1 MTRPAPPE
9 TPGRTTRPR
18 SGAAAVVAILIATA
32 TLYAGIHWGST
43 TAGGADS
50 YGYVTE
56 AGLFLNRH
64 LTIHQ
69 DIIRRSPWPNAANT
83 WAPLGYRASPHDAD
97 AIVPL
102 YAPGLPI
109 MMAAAQSVGGFCAA
123 FLIVPL
129 CGALTVWLTFVLG
142 QQVFERGA
150 VAAAAAALVAGS
162 PVFLYQLMNPMTD
175 VPVTAAWTLAVVLSI
190 AGWPVAA
197 GFVAGIALMIRP
209 NLALVAIALLIWLT
223 WTRRGAVRF
232 SLGVAP
238 FAAAIAA
245 INASLYESALVSGYG
260 TLRELYSL
268 SYWWPNVR
276 QFVTWTMTTQTP
288 IVLLASSYVIVP
300 RWFPRSP
307 VPSSRLLLVGV
318 AAGVKL
324 SYLFYQPFDAW
335 WYLRFLLPMWPIVMV
350 LTAAAIDA
358 VASRLSR
365 RPALVVA
372 AASALLVLNGCR
384 VAAARDAFAV
394 GHAERRYV
402 DVARFMDGHTDA
414 AAVVLALQHS
424 GTLRLYAGRLT
435 LRFDQLDPAWLDR
448 AIAFLDANGRHP
460 YIVLEGDERAL
471 FARRFAGTVAGA
483 LDHRPLFAQF
493 DAGQVVVY
501 DALGSTASP
510 PLAIAESA
518 SRKAGWRCDPPQR
531 WPPPI
536 RLE

>member
-1 MTRPAPPE
+1 VTRPAPP
-9 TPGRTTRPR
+9 GRTTLPR
-18 SGAAAVVAILIATA
+18 SGAAAAVAILIASA

-56 AGLFLNRH
+56 SGLFLNRH
-64 LTIHQ
+64 LTIHE
-69 DIIRRSPWPNAANT
+69 DIIQQSPWPNAADT
-83 WAPLGYRASPHDAD
+83 WAPLGYRASPRDPD

-123 FLIVPL
+123 FVVVPL

-142 QQVFERGA
+142 QQVFARGA
-150 VAAAAAALVAGS
+150 ASAGAAALVASS
-162 PVFLYQLMNPMTD
+162 PVFLYQLMNPMSD
-175 VPVTAAWTLAVVLSI
+175 VPATSAWTLAVVLSI
-190 AGWPVAA
+190 AGWPAAA
-197 GFVAGIALMIRP
+197 GMASGIALMIRP
-209 NLALVAIALLIWLT
+209 NLAVVAIALLIWLT
-223 WTRRGAVRF
+223 WARRRPARF
-232 SLGVAP
+232 MLGVAP
-238 FAAAIAA
+238 FVAAIAA

-260 TLRELYSL
+260 TLHELYSF

-288 IVLLASSYVIVP
+288 IVLLASLYVIVP
-300 RWFPRSP
+300 RWCPPSR

-318 AAGVKL
+318 AAAVKL

-350 LTAAAIDA
+350 LTTAGIDA
-358 VASRLSR
+358 VAGRLSR
-365 RPALVVA
+365 RPAAVVA
-372 AASALLVLNGCR
+372 GASALLALNGCR
-384 VAAARDAFAV
+384 VAVARDAFAI
-394 GHAERRYV
+394 GRGERRYV
-402 DVARFMDGHTDA
+402 DVARFIEAHTDA
-414 AAVVLALQHS
+414 KAVVLALQHS

-448 AIAFLDANGRHP
+448 AMAFLDAHGRHP
-460 YIVLEGDERAL
+460 YIVLEGDERLL
-471 FARRFAGTVAGA
+471 FTRRFAGTAAGA
-483 LDHRPLFAQF
+483 LDDRPFAQL
-493 DAGQVVVY
+493 DGGHVVVY
-501 DALGSTASP
+501 DAQGSTVKS
-510 PLAIAESA
+510 PLAIAGSA
-518 SRKAGWRCDPPQR
+518 SRKAGWRCDPPER